1 MSRLDYTVY
10 VHVIEARDIAPKDSN
25 GTSDPYL
32 NIACCGQEQKTVI
45 SRNTLH
51 VLWDQVFVFEGI
63 RLNRDE
69 FERESIHIQL
79 FDANTIVRNELIG
92 QYSYGIEKVWSQT
105 KPRHQFFKRWVT
117 LVSSEDPD
125 MPQGYILATI
135 TVLGPGDSP
144 PHHQPDEE
152 EAAHDVSIMKTPTI
166 KNRRGYNLAFKVYRG
181 ENILKHR
188 LQDQG
193 GLDALPTDAFVSV
206 RFNGLMT
213 HTSTEFSTFTP
224 EWNTH
229 IILPVFTPCLSDNID
244 VQVGWHGH
252 ASVAAVVVGVGG
264 GRAAVRA
271 REGGRC
277 VGAVGL
283 WVACVGLGRGA
294 RGAGRGCKRGA
305 GRGWRQWC
313 VTSCGS
319 NTGGCVFVRTAR
331 VW

>member
-10 VHVIEARDIAPKDSN
+10 VHLIEARDIAPKDSN
-25 GTSDPYL
+25 GTSDPYV

-92 QYSYGIEKVWSQT
+92 QYSYGIEKVWSQK

-125 MPQGYILATI
+125 MPQGYVLATI

-152 EAAHDVSIMKTPTI
+152 EAANVVSIMKTPTI

-181 ENILKHR
+181 EYIMKHR

-193 GLDALPTDAFVSV
+193 GLDAMPTDAFVSV

-229 IILPVFTPCLSDNID
+229 IVLPVFTPCLSDNID
-244 VQVGWHGH
+244 VQVG
-252 ASVAAVVVGVGG
+252 
-264 GRAAVRA
+264 
-271 REGGRC
+271 
-277 VGAVGL
+277 
-283 WVACVGLGRGA
+283 
-294 RGAGRGCKRGA
+294 
-305 GRGWRQWC
+305 
-313 VTSCGS
+313 
-319 NTGGCVFVRTAR
+319 
-331 VW
+331 